1 MSRSASTLG
10 QLWWQWLPTSLGSS
24 MLVLEIPVVAAAVA
38 RSGSS
43 DRAIAALGIAVAV
56 IVVVN
61 GPALAL
67 APLVVTLDG
76 RYARRSIHRYA
87 LAVGAAATVV
97 VAVLGLSRP
106 ALAALFSLD
115 AATTRDAGAALLA
128 LAPASL
134 VVAIRRY
141 LHGRFIAL
149 GATGGIGVA
158 TGVRLIASATFAWCT
173 APFVDSGAAWGAGA
187 LTLGACA
194 EATTLALRLRRV
206 GAAEDS
212 SGDSGDA
219 PRAGAVAIGVAHL
232 PMAAARML
240 NMVPQLITT
249 IGIAHAAASLASLA
263 AWPILYGLL
272 SLFTGPM
279 ADYETVGTAALR
291 RDPADP
297 VPRRL
302 GAVLVG
308 AVTVAYGIV
317 LFTPLHDLYLRHF
330 SQLTGEPLRLA
341 LTWSVCTLLIPAG
354 WVVRGYLRARAMGG
368 GRPRLLA
375 YGVGTHLAGL
385 VSVLAGTIVAGL
397 PGVACAALAVFGG
410 VLAETVSLAISER
423 RHRVRE
429 VRPERSEAEVG

>member
-1 MSRSASTLG
+1 MSRGTSTLG

-87 LAVGAAATVV
+87 MAVGVAATVV
-97 VAVLGLSRP
+97 VAVLGLYRP
-106 ALAALFSLD
+106 ALVALFSLD
-115 AATTRDAGAALLA
+115 AATTRDAGGALLA

-134 VVAIRRY
+134 VVATRRY

-158 TGVRLIASATFAWCT
+158 TGVRLIVSATFAWCT
-173 APFVDSGAAWGAGA
+173 APFVDSGAAWGATA

-194 EATTLALRLRRV
+194 EAGTLALRLRRA
-206 GAAEDS
+206 GRAEDS
-212 SGDSGDA
+212 RADA
-219 PRAGAVAIGVAHL
+219 PRAGARVLGAAHL

-240 NMVPQLITT
+240 NMIPQLITT
-249 IGIAHAAASLASLA
+249 IGIAHAATSLASLA

-291 RDPADP
+291 RDPSDS
-297 VPRRL
+297 VPLRL

-308 AVTVAYGIV
+308 VVTVAYGFV
-317 LFTPLHDLYLRHF
+317 LFTPLHHLYLRHF

-354 WVVRGYLRARAMGG
+354 WVVRGYLRARALGG
-368 GRPRLLA
+368 GRPRILA

-385 VSVLAGTIVAGL
+385 VSVLVGTIVAGL

-410 VLAETVSLAISER
+410 VLAETVSLAIADR
-423 RHRVRE
+423 RYPVRQ
-429 VRPERSEAEVG
+429 VRPERLEADVG